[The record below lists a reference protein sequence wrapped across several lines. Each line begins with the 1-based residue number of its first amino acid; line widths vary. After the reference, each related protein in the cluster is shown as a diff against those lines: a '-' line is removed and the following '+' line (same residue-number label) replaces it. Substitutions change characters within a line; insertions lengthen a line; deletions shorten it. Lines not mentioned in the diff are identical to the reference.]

1 MANRRKKTYTILGK
15 HLHII
20 CFTVPYPVDYGG
32 VVDLFWKLPFLQK
45 NGIKIH
51 LHCFDYGRGK
61 QEILH
66 QYCVEVNYYK
76 RSKSFLKLFSSTPFI
91 VVTRKNRLLEKKLLQ
106 DDYPILCEGIH
117 STAILSNEQFNN
129 RKIFV
134 RLHNVEHEYYHHLQK
149 STTNIFKKLF
159 FYRERILLKKYE
171 NSLSQSHH
179 QLLSVT
185 ELDAEKF
192 RTIFNCTT
200 VQYLPLF
207 LPEDWVCNN
216 KIGKGNYCL
225 YNGDLSV
232 VANQKAALWLIK
244 KVIQEMPNIQ
254 FIIAGKNP
262 SAQLSSFQNSIS
274 NLKIIANPNDAIM
287 NELIQD
293 AHIHILPSNSSSG
306 IKLKLLNALF
316 NGRFCIANND
326 TISGSGLNELCS
338 IANTPKEFIT
348 AIENLVDKNFNTE
361 MIEQR
366 KLALT
371 KKFNNQKNA
380 ELLIDIIFN

>member
-1 MANRRKKTYTILGK
+1 MEK

-66 QYCVEVNYYK
+66 QYCVEVNYYN
-76 RSKSFLKLFSSTPFI
+76 RSNSIFNLFSLKPFI
-91 VVTRKNRLLEKKLLQ
+91 VETRKNKLLEERLLQ
-106 DDYPILCEGIH
+106 DDYPILCEGVH
-117 STAILSNEQFNN
+117 STAILSNQQFTN
-129 RKIFV
+129 RKIIV

-171 NSLSQSHH
+171 NALSTSHH
-179 QLLSVT
+179 LLLSVT

-192 RTIFNCTT
+192 RTIFKCNS
-200 VQYLPLF
+200 VEYLPLF
-207 LPEDWVCNN
+207 LPNNWVVNA
-216 KIGKGNYCL
+216 ITGKGAYCL

-232 VANQKAALWLIK
+232 VANQKAALWLIE
-244 KVIQEMPNIQ
+244 KVVLALPNIK

-262 SAQLSSFQNSIS
+262 SAPLSNFKNLIS
-274 NLKIIANPNDAIM
+274 NLKIIANPNEAIM
-287 NELIQD
+287 NQLIQD

-348 AIENLVDKNFNTE
+348 GIENLIDQDFNAE
-361 MIEQR
+361 MKTQR
-366 KLALT
+366 KQILT
-371 KKFNNQKNA
+371 KKFNNQMNV
-380 ELLIDIIFN
+380 ELLINFIYN